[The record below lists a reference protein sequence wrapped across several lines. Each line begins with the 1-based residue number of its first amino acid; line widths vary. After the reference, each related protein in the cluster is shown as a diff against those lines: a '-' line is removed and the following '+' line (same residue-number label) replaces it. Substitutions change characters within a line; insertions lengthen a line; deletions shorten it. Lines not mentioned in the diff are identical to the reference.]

1 MKVTAQLE
9 ALEEVA
15 KALGVQVSFDTMAGL
30 VSGSGGLCRVRGA
43 YRVIIDRRLR
53 PAERVNLLADA
64 LSRFDASAIEMPDE
78 IRTLLAA
85 GHSDADA
92 RQSA

>member
-15 KALGVQVSFDTMAGL
+15 KTLDVQVSFDSMAGL

-43 YRVIIDRRLR
+43 YRVIIDRRLK
-53 PAERVNLLADA
+53 PTERVALLADA
-64 LSRFDASAIEMPDE
+64 LSRFDVSAIEMPE
-78 IRTLLAA
+78 AIRAILGARRPDATL
-85 GHSDADA
+85 
-92 RQSA
+92 QSA

>member
-15 KALGVQVSFDTMAGL
+15 KTLGVQVSFDSMAGL

-43 YRVIIDRRLR
+43 YRIIIDRRLR
-53 PAERVNLLADA
+53 PTERVALLADA
-64 LSRFDASAIEMPDE
+64 LSRFDVAAIEMPDA
-78 IRTLLAA
+78 IRAIIGA
-85 GHSDADA
+85 RKSDAE